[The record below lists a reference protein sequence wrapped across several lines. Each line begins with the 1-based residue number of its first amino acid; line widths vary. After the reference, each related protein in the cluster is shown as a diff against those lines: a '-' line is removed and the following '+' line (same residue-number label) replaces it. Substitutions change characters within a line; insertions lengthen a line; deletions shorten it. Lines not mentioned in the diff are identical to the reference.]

1 MKQIHI
7 QGKQH
12 IYKCMKANLDENAD
26 KYKVREGMEDLNEE
40 LFTHAIQFDMIR
52 RLYLGNSDPPAIQAQ
67 TPKVSEADEIA
78 PCPTASARA
87 TDEIAPCPTASARAT
102 DGITPCRPSPT
113 ARAAVGIA
121 PCRPS
126 PTASGIAKKIAGY
139 KSQDIK
145 KEMYDKDQLI
155 TFDEVVE
162 KLVASKLKCCYCS
175 CQIMLIYKNVREPTQ
190 WTLDRKDNDLC
201 HSCDNTVIA
210 CLKCN
215 LQRRVTNVDKFEFTK
230 KLKIQKGF

>member
-1 MKQIHI
+1 
-7 QGKQH
+7 
-12 IYKCMKANLDENAD
+12 MKANLDENAD

-52 RLYLGNSDPPAIQAQ
+52 RLYLGNSDPPAMQAQ
-67 TPKVSEADEIA
+67 TPKVSEEDEIA
-78 PCPTASARA
+78 PCPTARA
-87 TDEIAPCPTASARAT
+87 AVGIASEIAPCRPSPTIAS
-102 DGITPCRPSPT
+102 GIAPCRPSPT
-113 ARAAVGIA
+113 ARAAV
-121 PCRPS
+121 
-126 PTASGIAKKIAGY
+126 GIAKKIAGY

-201 HSCDNTVIA
+201 HSCDNTVIS

>member
-1 MKQIHI
+1 
-7 QGKQH
+7 
-12 IYKCMKANLDENAD
+12 MKANLDENAD

-67 TPKVSEADEIA
+67 TPKVSEA
-78 PCPTASARA
+78 
-87 TDEIAPCPTASARAT
+87 DEIAPCPTASARAT

>member
-1 MKQIHI
+1 
-7 QGKQH
+7 
-12 IYKCMKANLDENAD
+12 MKANLDENAD
-26 KYKVREGMEDLNEE
+26 KYLVREGMEDFNED
-40 LFTHAIQFDMIR
+40 LCTHEKQFDMIR
-52 RLYLGNSDPPAIQAQ
+52 QFYLGNSGGRGGVAMGNSSNISIEN
-67 TPKVSEADEIA
+67 V
-78 PCPTASARA
+78 
-87 TDEIAPCPTASARAT
+87 
-102 DGITPCRPSPT
+102 
-113 ARAAVGIA
+113 
-121 PCRPS
+121 
-126 PTASGIAKKIAGY
+126 IAKKIYGY

-145 KEMYDKDQLI
+145 KEIYNKDQLI
-155 TFDEVVE
+155 TLDETVE

-175 CQIMLIYKNVREPTQ
+175 YKVLLIYKNVREPTQ

>member
-26 KYKVREGMEDLNEE
+26 KYLVREGMEDFNED
-40 LFTHAIQFDMIR
+40 LCTHEKQFDMIR
-52 RLYLGNSDPPAIQAQ
+52 QFYLGNSGGRGGVAMGNSSNISIEN
-67 TPKVSEADEIA
+67 V
-78 PCPTASARA
+78 
-87 TDEIAPCPTASARAT
+87 
-102 DGITPCRPSPT
+102 
-113 ARAAVGIA
+113 
-121 PCRPS
+121 
-126 PTASGIAKKIAGY
+126 IAKKIYVY

-145 KEMYDKDQLI
+145 KEIYNKDQLI
-155 TFDEVVE
+155 TLDETVE

-175 CQIMLIYKNVREPTQ
+175 CKVLLIYKNVREPTQ

>member
-1 MKQIHI
+1 
-7 QGKQH
+7 
-12 IYKCMKANLDENAD
+12 MKANLDENAD

>member
-1 MKQIHI
+1 
-7 QGKQH
+7 
-12 IYKCMKANLDENAD
+12 MKANLDENAD
-26 KYKVREGMEDLNEE
+26 KYLVREGMEELNEE

-52 RLYLGNSDPPAIQAQ
+52 RLYLGNSDCCSGGRAIGNSSNIS
-67 TPKVSEADEIA
+67 TENV
-78 PCPTASARA
+78 
-87 TDEIAPCPTASARAT
+87 
-102 DGITPCRPSPT
+102 
-113 ARAAVGIA
+113 
-121 PCRPS
+121 
-126 PTASGIAKKIAGY
+126 IAKKIAGY

-145 KEMYDKDQLI
+145 KEIYDKEQLI

-175 CQIMLIYKNVREPTQ
+175 CKIMLIYKNVREPTQ

-215 LQRRVTNVDKFEFTK
+215 LQRRVMNVDKFEFTK
-230 KLKIQKGF
+230 KLTIQKGF